1 MGCGLLRLHMGSW
14 DLPRVSPTVN
24 DDWNGKKRPLQMDRH
39 LG

>member
-1 MGCGLLRLHMGSW
+1 MGCGLLWPHMGSR
-14 DLPRVSPTVN
+14 DLPHVSPTVI